1 MKWTLLLSRLA
12 CLLYLAIMLA
22 QSPAWALDTDVAP
35 ELDAVPPNSKLN
47 PGYVRLTRNEID
59 ALILARPDRLLNLPT
74 LERFTGNEPDKLPFA
89 RTELFASG
97 VRIRTLGDE
106 GARELPVDSRQ
117 IFLASNQT
125 TAVGLAVNA
134 LTGDVRGFVSRGPDK
149 FEIKGNFLDGLNI
162 TSISEPD
169 GADNSC
175 TTALSGQPDDV
186 RTRVTA
192 DSMFSA
198 SAAEVGSVLSYEA
211 VVAIDT
217 DSEWLDGFN
226 DDEGRALTWI
236 TDLFLA
242 MNVFYERDL
251 ETRLLIGDVTLRT
264 GSDPYSVP
272 SNRSDQLD
280 EFGAYW
286 KDNMGQV
293 ERQFAAMFS
302 GRNISSY
309 SFSGIAWI
317 GQFCEYG
324 RTWGS
329 RTVGS
334 FSYNAIG
341 SNRTPGNTAIYVGH
355 ELGHNMGSPHTHCYS
370 PPVDGCYNAGGSGC
384 YSGNPVCPAGGRGTI
399 MSYCH
404 VGGNNGAGC
413 GTSNSEFHPTVQAL
427 IENNLADELV
437 AGCILP
443 YVAQAPEPEFQSTP
457 APDTS
462 LQFGAHEIGGGSGQ
476 QYVLVENIGDAALSL
491 DCSISGADSSSF
503 GIEACP
509 AAISAASSADII
521 VQCAPQVTGILS
533 ATLELSMNDV
543 DEADA
548 SYPLACEGVPLP
560 LGEIILRQGF
570 EGN

>member
-1 MKWTLLLSRLA
+1 MKWTLRLTKQA
-12 CLLYLAIMLA
+12 CLLQLAIMLA
-22 QSPAWALDTDVAP
+22 QSPAWALDSDVTPVLGATS
-35 ELDAVPPNSKLN
+35 PNSELN
-47 PGYVRLTRNEID
+47 PGEARLTPNEIE
-59 ALILARPDRLLNLPT
+59 ALILAHPDRLLNLPT
-74 LERFTGNEPDKLPFA
+74 LERFTGNEPDKLPF
-89 RTELFASG
+89 TQTKLFANG
-97 VRIRTLGDE
+97 VRIRALGD
-106 GARELPVDSRQ
+106 GGSRELPVDSRR

-134 LTGDVRGFVSRGPDK
+134 LTGDVHGFVSRGPSK
-149 FEIKGNFLDGLNI
+149 FEIKGNFLDGLKF
-162 TSISEPD
+162 TRISEPD

-198 SAAEVGSVLSYEA
+198 SAAEAGSVISYQA

-226 DDEGRALTWI
+226 DDTGRALTWI

-251 ETRLLIGDVTLRT
+251 ETHLLIGDVTLRT

-286 KDNMGQV
+286 KDNMGHV

-302 GRNISSY
+302 GRNISSN

-341 SNRTPGNTAIYVGH
+341 SNRSPGNTAIYVGH
-355 ELGHNMGSPHTHCYS
+355 ELGHNMGSPHTHCYN
-370 PPVDGCYNAGGSGC
+370 PPVDGCYNAEDGC

-404 VGGNNGAGC
+404 VGGVNGAGC

-427 IENNLADELV
+427 IENNLANELV
-437 AGCILP
+437 VGCILP
-443 YVAQAPEPEFQSTP
+443 YLAQAPEPEFQSTP
-457 APDTS
+457 VPDTS

-476 QYVLVENIGDAALSL
+476 ESVLVENIGDAALTL

-503 GIEACP
+503 GMVACP
-509 AAISAASSADII
+509 ATISAASSADII
-521 VQCAPQVTGILS
+521 VRCAPQVTGILS
-533 ATLELSMNDV
+533 ATLELSTNDA
-543 DEADA
+543 DESDA
-548 SYPLACEGVPLP
+548 NYPLACEGVPLP
-560 LGEIILRQGF
+560 LGEMILLEGF